1 MKSCVAKGVTATSI
15 AFAVSAP
22 PAFAMADSSAAIF
35 AFKLRLSFFKEAKLA
50 FCFSKLLPPPPQA
63 MANKINVLVRIVEIC
78 FIIVILIF
86 FDWEVYNFPV
96 DFNKSTLAIKAVYNA
111 FMKLFCALTKSACAA
126 EISVLEP
133 VPASNFF
140 FVC

>member
-1 MKSCVAKGVTATSI
+1 MAKGVTATSI

-50 FCFSKLLPPPPQA
+50 FCFSKLLPSLPQA
-63 MANKINVLVRIVEIC
+63 IANKIKVLVRIVEIC

-86 FDWEVYNFPV
+86 LFNVEVYNFPV
-96 DFNKSTLAIKAVYNA
+96 DFNKSTFEIKAVYNA

>member
-1 MKSCVAKGVTATSI
+1 MKSCVARGVTATSI
-15 AFAVSAP
+15 DFAVSAP
-22 PAFAMADSSAAIF
+22 PTFSMAYSSEAIF

-50 FCFSKLLPPPPQA
+50 FCFSKLLPPPQA
-63 MANKINVLVRIVEIC
+63 MENKIKVLAKTVEIF

-86 FDWEVYNFPV
+86 LLIVEFYSFPV
-96 DFNKSTLAIKAVYNA
+96 AFNKSTFEIKAVYKA

-140 FVC
+140 LVC